1 MRVDT
6 LLHRLRF
13 ARSRGVA
20 QGWIAQGHIRLN
32 GERLVRQ
39 DRRVAIGD
47 VLTLP
52 LRAEV
57 AVIEIRELPERRG
70 PPAEARACY
79 RSLDVARPQGIAGGT
94 RATSDPQATG
104 MIGHS
109 GMSEIP
115 EWPMK
120 EVPEQ

>member
-1 MRVDT
+1 MRVDI

-32 GERLVRQ
+32 GERLLRQ

-52 LRAEV
+52 LRAQV
-57 AVIEIRELPERRG
+57 AVIEIRDLPERRG

-79 RSLDVARPQGIAGGT
+79 RSLDLARPQGIAGGT
-94 RATSDPQATG
+94 RAAGDPQSPGT
-104 MIGHS
+104 IGNAGTS
-109 GMSEIP
+109 EAAGMSE
-115 EWPMK
+115 EGST
-120 EVPEQ
+120 